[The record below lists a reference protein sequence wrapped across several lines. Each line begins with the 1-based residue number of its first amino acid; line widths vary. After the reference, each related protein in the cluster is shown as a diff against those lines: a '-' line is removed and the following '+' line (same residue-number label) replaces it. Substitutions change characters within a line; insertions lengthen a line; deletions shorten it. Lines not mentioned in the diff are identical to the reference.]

1 MTLKL
6 VKEPDN
12 EYDKAAIAVYTE
24 DGKIG
29 YVTNSSFTK
38 YKLISSASE
47 LKNKIGDTAEGT
59 YLFFFGKLCRNVIP
73 YWKNNKIIF
82 LWHSLILKILFKQ

>member
-59 YLFFFGKLCRNVIP
+59 YLFFLESYAEMSFLIGR
-73 YWKNNKIIF
+73 II
-82 LWHSLILKILFKQ
+82 K